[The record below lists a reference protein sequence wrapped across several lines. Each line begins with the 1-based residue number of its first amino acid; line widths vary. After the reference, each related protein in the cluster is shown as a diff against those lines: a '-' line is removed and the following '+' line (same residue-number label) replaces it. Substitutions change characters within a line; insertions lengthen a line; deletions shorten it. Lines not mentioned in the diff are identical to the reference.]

1 MIEREI
7 ITKPDFFEEALNCY
21 TSKENNYEILDN
33 YEKFGMTQKEMQD
46 YIQPVQE
53 FCKQVNDQFSVAIE
67 EFPKLKAL
75 LKLTDTELQKG
86 SIILIFYRNLLRIE
100 QGIGEFTRED
110 LAFIHMLNK
119 EEYSEA
125 LTDEKVYVKDVSEL
139 IQFLEAQSL
148 EDAYKMRLISLY
160 MDRLVIK
167 DQIMKLKKIAGDIVK
182 KSYHLVEHIVVEELV
197 RMKEP
202 DYLDEVLKDSIR
214 IFMEQGKKFTL
225 IPCISQYNALGMEGV
240 DDSYIFHVGIYIV
253 NLVKRKNQNKFND
266 AQLIADLKAISDT
279 TRLKMLHMLS
289 LKRMYIQEM
298 AEELKLTPATVSH
311 HINILLTMEYVLL
324 TVDTTKS
331 KKVYYELNNE
341 KLEGLSKSILNLASE
356 RSHHLNQRS

>member
-7 ITKPDFFEEALNCY
+7 ITTPDFFEEALNCY
-21 TSKENNYEILDN
+21 TSKDNNFEILDN
-33 YEKFGMTQKEMQD
+33 YEKFGMTQQEMQE
-46 YIQPVQE
+46 YLQPVQV
-53 FCKQVNDQFSVAIE
+53 FCKQVKDQFSVVIE

-75 LKLTDTELQKG
+75 LKLTDTEIQDG
-86 SIILIFYRNLLRIE
+86 SILLIFYRNLLRID
-100 QGIGEFTRED
+100 QGIGEFTKED

-119 EEYSEA
+119 DQYSEA
-125 LTDEKVYVKDVSEL
+125 ISDEKVYVKDVTEL
-139 IQFLEAQSL
+139 IQYLETQSL

-167 DQIMKLKKIAGDIVK
+167 DQIMKLKKIAEDIVQ
-182 KSYHLVEHIVVEELV
+182 KSYHLVKHIVEEELV

-202 DYLDEVLKDSIR
+202 DYLDEILKDSIR
-214 IFMEQGKKFTL
+214 IFMEQGKKLTL
-225 IPCISQYNALGMEGV
+225 VPSICQYNALGMEGV
-240 DDSYIFHVGIYIV
+240 NDSYIFHVGIYVV

-266 AQLIADLKAISDT
+266 AQLVADLKAISDT
-279 TRLKMLHMLS
+279 TRLNILHMLS

-311 HINILLTMEYVLL
+311 HINILLSMRYVLL
-324 TVDTTKS
+324 TVDATKS

-341 KLEGLSKSILNLASE
+341 KLEGLSKSILNLA
-356 RSHHLNQRS
+356 NKYY